1 MSLGTLVTS
10 LLRNILAGES
20 VISTGHEVI
29 RAGGDF

>member
-1 MSLGTLVTS
+1 MSLGTLVAS

-29 RAGGDF
+29 RPGRDF